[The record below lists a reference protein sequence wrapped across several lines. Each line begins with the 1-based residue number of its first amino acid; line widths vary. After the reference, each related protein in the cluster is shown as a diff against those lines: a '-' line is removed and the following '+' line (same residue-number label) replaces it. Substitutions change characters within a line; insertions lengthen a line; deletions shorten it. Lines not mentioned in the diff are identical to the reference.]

1 MKTNPSSEQAAD
13 LLPTHAPLPPLLS
26 LCEDMQVLV
35 QVPTQASDGLRLR
48 VLGVE
53 KARCAGV
60 KHTGSDCDTAWR
72 GKLRGKRDGCLR
84 WA

>member
-1 MKTNPSSEQAAD
+1 METNPSSEQAAD

-48 VLGVE
+48 VLVGVE
-53 KARCAGV
+53 KERCAGV
-60 KHTGSDCDTAWR
+60 NTRAPTATLLGVEKVR
-72 GKLRGKRDGCLR
+72 G
-84 WA
+84 